1 MPRTTIRTLA
11 LLSLLATTACGQDD
25 PGTNASTNAGVDAN
39 ASAAAAP
46 AAAESGQT
54 MLTGTPAEIHEQREK
69 NFKQIAKANKTI
81 QDELKKPTP
90 DVATIRSS
98 AGTLE
103 GLAKQIPSWF
113 PAGSGPQEGVKTE
126 ALPAI
131 WEQGPKF
138 SAAAA
143 RLAQTT
149 TALNAAAVGG
159 DLAAIRAA
167 APEVGASCKGCH
179 DSFRK
184 KK

>member
-1 MPRTTIRTLA
+1 MTRSLPLFF
-11 LLSLLATTACGQDD
+11 LLAATACGQDD
-25 PGTNASTNAGVDAN
+25 PGANAGTNAAVDAN
-39 ASAAAAP
+39 ASANATAP
-46 AAAESGQT
+46 AAVESGRA
-54 MLTGTPAEIHEQREK
+54 MLTGSPVEIHEQREK
-69 NFKQIAKANKTI
+69 NFKQIAKANKAI
-81 QDELKKPTP
+81 QDELKKPAP
-90 DVATIRSS
+90 DVATIRAS
-98 AGTLE
+98 AGRLE

-149 TALNAAAVGG
+149 TALNAAAAGG

>member
-1 MPRTTIRTLA
+1 MPRIPIRTLA
-11 LLSLLATTACGQDD
+11 LSCLLAATACGRDD
-25 PGTNASTNAGVDAN
+25 PGTNAGANASVDAN
-39 ASAAAAP
+39 AAAASETAAAP
-46 AAAESGQT
+46 SGQA

-81 QDELKKPTP
+81 QDELKKPAP
-90 DVATIRSS
+90 DVAAIRSS
-98 AGTLE
+98 TATLA
-103 GLAKQIPSWF
+103 GLAKQIPNWF

-149 TALNAAAVGG
+149 AALDAAAAGG

-179 DSFRK
+179 DNFRK